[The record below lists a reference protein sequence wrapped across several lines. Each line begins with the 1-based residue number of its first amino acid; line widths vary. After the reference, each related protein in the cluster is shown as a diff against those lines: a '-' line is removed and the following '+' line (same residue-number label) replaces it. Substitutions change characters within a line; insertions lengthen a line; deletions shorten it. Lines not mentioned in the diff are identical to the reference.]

1 MFFHF
6 NQNNSGGFFD
16 IDDNVRQCVIVEA
29 DNADH
34 ANDIAREIGIYF
46 NGISRGRDCECC
58 GDRWYPVWG
67 NGEQDYSSDYV
78 ASDADNANIILYLLN
93 GDRAYL
99 RDADSFS
106 Y

>member
-16 IDDNVRQCVIVEA
+16 IDDNVRQCVIIEA

-93 GDRAYL
+93 GERAYL
-99 RDADSFS
+99 RDTTALC